1 MAFFFSANFAII
13 CATLLGPVL
22 AVQTQKW
29 LESHRAIK
37 ERRLAIF
44 RTLMATRAA
53 NLSPVHV
60 EALNAVP
67 VEFYGTTKK
76 LKAINDAW
84 KLYLDHHIVDGPV
97 TEVWVNAKQD
107 LFMEL
112 LHLISQYLGY
122 SFSKAQIKRDIYSPR
137 AHSNFETDQAI
148 IRQGIVALLKGDFA
162 LPVAV
167 KEFPE
172 TETTL
177 EFQEILRRLVE
188 AQKTQ
193 A

>member
-1 MAFFFSANFAII
+1 MSFIFSTNFAII

-22 AVQTQKW
+22 AVQAQKW
-29 LESHRAIK
+29 LENHRAIK

-53 NLSPVHV
+53 NLSPMHV

-67 VEFYGTTKK
+67 VEFYGTGKK

-84 KLYLDHHIVDGPV
+84 KLYLDHHTVEGPV
-97 TEVWVNAKQD
+97 TEVWVDKKQD

-112 LHLISQYLGY
+112 LHLISQFLGY

-137 AHSNFETDQAI
+137 AHGDIETDQVD
-148 IRQGIVALLKGDFA
+148 IRRGIVALLKGEFA

-167 KEFPE
+167 KVFPT
-172 TETTL
+172 TEL
-177 EFQEILRRLVE
+177 VPEGDAVAYDQEAE
-188 AQKTQ
+188 K
-193 A
+193 

>member
-1 MAFFFSANFAII
+1 MSFFLSTNFAII

-29 LESHRAIK
+29 LEGHRAIK

-53 NLSPVHV
+53 NLSPIHV

-84 KLYLDHHIVDGPV
+84 KLYLDHHTVDGPA
-97 TEVWVNAKQD
+97 TEVWVNARQD
-107 LFMEL
+107 LFIEML
-112 LHLISQYLGY
+112 YLISQFLGY
-122 SFSKAQIKRDIYSPR
+122 NFSKAQIKRDIYSPR
-137 AHSNFETDQAI
+137 AHGDLETDHAI

-162 LPVAV
+162 LPMAV
-167 KEFPE
+167 KEFPD
-172 TETTL
+172 TEPTP
-177 EFQEILRRLVE
+177 EIQEILRRLVE
-188 AQKTQ
+188 AQNN
-193 A
+193 